1 LLLQLQVLACGQC
14 LTWLAGDLD
23 PGEGVE
29 LNKRHDLHM
38 SLAQTSNVTGAS
50 GGGQVPVRVGS
61 QG

>member
-38 SLAQTSNVTGAS
+38 SLAQTSNVTSAS
-50 GGGQVPVRVGS
+50 GGGQVPV
-61 QG
+61 